1 MDLPDDIAC
10 NILYHSSACSV
21 STAERACRS
30 LYSLSCSANEMWR
43 LFVAESYG
51 LHIRASDPRSVYHY
65 IAHKAAKGGSDY
77 LPCNVVFSDGGT
89 PFPGHEPHQS
99 VLQNHRCWCTSNG
112 INRNIDLVVK
122 MAQPCLVV
130 SFVVANPGLGYSN
143 PVRQVLAWASQSPP
157 DLNVARAWDISVDGS
172 EGEISCRNT
181 SVQNSHS
188 AVPVVIDFPEYPQCR
203 DMVLEEPCQGT
214 VAQFCH
220 FKMMSS
226 FDPSH
231 HGDNEANIDIRGLWV
246 KGIVLDELNSLLG
259 TAVTNGCA
267 DPSYTRLHPLHDQ
280 DPAFVFHGA
289 DDVLFFHGAD
299 DVFF

>member
-10 NILYHSSACSV
+10 NILYHSSAGSV
-21 STAERACRS
+21 SNAERACRS

-112 INRNIDLVVK
+112 INRHKIMHYSASLSASLLLHRNIDLVVK

-130 SFVVANPGLGYSN
+130 SFVVANPG
-143 PVRQVLAWASQSPP
+143 
-157 DLNVARAWDISVDGS
+157 
-172 EGEISCRNT
+172 E
-181 SVQNSHS
+181 S
-188 AVPVVIDFPEYPQCR
+188 A
-203 DMVLEEPCQGT
+203 
-214 VAQFCH
+214 
-220 FKMMSS
+220 
-226 FDPSH
+226 
-231 HGDNEANIDIRGLWV
+231 
-246 KGIVLDELNSLLG
+246 
-259 TAVTNGCA
+259 
-267 DPSYTRLHPLHDQ
+267 
-280 DPAFVFHGA
+280 
-289 DDVLFFHGAD
+289 
-299 DVFF
+299 